1 MKGQRLGYIRVSSYD
16 QNSERQLNGEILDR
30 IFSDK
35 ASGKDVD
42 RSQLK
47 ELIRFARNG
56 DKILVHS
63 MDRLARNLD
72 DLRNLVKNFTSR
84 GVSIQFIKEGLTF
97 TGEDSPMSNL
107 LLSVMGAFA
116 EFERALLNQRYDYI
130 YLSGISLA
138 ILPTAQRTRLIKVL
152 TKFKN
157 QGGKLLFDN
166 NYRPSLWTDQQARVS
181 YQAITR
187 ISDIALLTDDDE
199 YALFGE
205 SQPDQIIARHR
216 ANGLI
221 EMVIKRG
228 AQPCMLVTQTTV
240 TEVAVIPVST
250 IIDTTAA
257 GDSFAAGYLYRR
269 LLGSHMTTAAE
280 YAHRLAGI
288 VIAHQGAIIDKQY
301 IV

>member
-1 MKGQRLGYIRVSSYD
+1 M
-16 QNSERQLNGEILDR
+16 
-30 IFSDK
+30 
-35 ASGKDVD
+35 
-42 RSQLK
+42 
-47 ELIRFARNG
+47 
-56 DKILVHS
+56 
-63 MDRLARNLD
+63 
-72 DLRNLVKNFTSR
+72 
-84 GVSIQFIKEGLTF
+84 
-97 TGEDSPMSNL
+97 
-107 LLSVMGAFA
+107 
-116 EFERALLNQRYDYI
+116 
-130 YLSGISLA
+130 
-138 ILPTAQRTRLIKVL
+138 PTAQRTRLIKVL

>member
-47 ELIRFARNG
+47 ELLRFARDG

-72 DLRNLVKNFTSR
+72 DLRTLVKNFTSR

-116 EFERALLNQRYDYI
+116 EFERALIKERQRE
-130 YLSGISLA
+130 GIELA
-138 ILPTAQRTRLIKVL
+138 K
-152 TKFKN
+152 
-157 QGGKLLFDN
+157 
-166 NYRPSLWTDQQARVS
+166 
-181 YQAITR
+181 
-187 ISDIALLTDDDE
+187 
-199 YALFGE
+199 
-205 SQPDQIIARHR
+205 
-216 ANGLI
+216 
-221 EMVIKRG
+221 KRG
-228 AQPCMLVTQTTV
+228 AYKGRKKSLSNDKIEQLKQR
-240 TEVAVIPVST
+240 
-250 IIDTTAA
+250 AA
-257 GDSFAAGYLYRR
+257 NGEAKTHLAKEFGISRETLYQYLK
-269 LLGSHMTTAAE
+269 SE
-280 YAHRLAGI
+280 
-288 VIAHQGAIIDKQY
+288 
-301 IV
+301 